1 MTPLKTKF
9 RGLHYT
15 STLSILSPATIN
27 FKGLLKSVLPDYKSY
42 LIIPWPQE
50 KKIIVASMGIW
61 ALPYY
66 YKVLW
71 ELNSFTIVMDLVW
84 SKPNQILEKY

>member
-9 RGLHYT
+9 RGLHYIYIYRPT
-15 STLSILSPATIN
+15 TRYTIN

-42 LIIPWPQE
+42 LIISWPQE
-50 KKIIVASMGIW
+50 KKLLKQSM
-61 ALPYY
+61 AL
-66 YKVLW
+66 LW